1 MRLKRPY
8 RNWTAAETD
17 QLRALYGTMPRADLA
32 KLLNRH
38 VFSLS
43 AKATQL
49 GLIAPRPEVVANLLP
64 HVRAAGEAGT
74 TVQQLSELTGCGD
87 RHASKALLHALETGE
102 VFRHRE
108 GPRFRYYATREQA
121 QAGEKRARREAQE
134 HKRAAGRQFYATKMA
149 SLGRSVVPR
158 GAPRPT
164 KPVATKKRPHV
175 DRRPGAQ
182 QLVTLPGTP
191 PPVRTAAQRGPAHL
205 PGKPNVPKGLTV
217 TRGLDTRDTRYTA
230 DPNAYGLGLASRRPG
245 EYAEA
250 PRPWA
255 AAAVASRG
263 DGHGA

>member
-49 GLIAPRPEVVANLLP
+49 GLIAPRPEAVENVLP
-64 HVRAAGEAGT
+64 HVRTAGEAGI
-74 TVQQLSELTGCGD
+74 TVQQASELAGCGD

-102 VFRHRE
+102 VYRHRE
-108 GPRFRYYATREQA
+108 GPRFRYYATRELA
-121 QAGEKRARREAQE
+121 QAGEKRARRDAAE
-134 HKRAAGRQFYATKMA
+134 HKRAAGRQLYATKMA

-158 GAPRPT
+158 GTPRAA
-164 KPVATKKRPHV
+164 KPAAVKKRPHV
-175 DRRPGAQ
+175 DRRPGVQ

-191 PPVRTAAQRGPAHL
+191 ASVRTSAHRGPAHL
-205 PGKPNVPKGLTV
+205 PGKPHVPKGV
-217 TRGLDTRDTRYTA
+217 IVKRGPDTRDTRYTA

-245 EYAEA
+245 EYADA

>member
-1 MRLKRPY
+1 MPLKRPY

-38 VFSLS
+38 VFALS

-49 GLIAPRPEVVANLLP
+49 GLISPRPEAVENILP
-64 HVRAAGEAGT
+64 HVRAAGDAGT
-74 TVQQLSELTGCGD
+74 TVQQAAALAGCGD

-121 QAGEKRARREAQE
+121 QAGEKQARRDARE

-149 SLGRSVVPR
+149 ALGRSVVPR
-158 GAPRPT
+158 GVPRPA
-164 KPVATKKRPHV
+164 KPAAAKKRPHV
-175 DRRPGAQ
+175 DRRPGTR
-182 QLVTLPGTP
+182 QLVTLPGAAA
-191 PPVRTAAQRGPAHL
+191 PVRTSAHRGPAHL
-205 PGKPNVPKGLTV
+205 PGKPNIPKGLIIKC
-217 TRGLDTRDTRYTA
+217 GPDTRDTRYTA

-245 EYAEA
+245 EYADA
-250 PRPWA
+250 ARPWA

>member
-38 VFSLS
+38 VFALS

-49 GLIAPRPEVVANLLP
+49 GLIRPRPEAVEIILP
-64 HVRAAGEAGT
+64 HVRAAGDAGT
-74 TVQQLSELTGCGD
+74 TVQQLAELTSCGQ
-87 RHASKALLHALETGE
+87 RLASKALLHALETGE

-121 QAGEKRARREAQE
+121 QAGEKQARRAAQE
-134 HKRAAGRQFYATKMA
+134 QKRAAGRQFYATKMA
-149 SLGRSVVPR
+149 TLGRSVVPR
-158 GAPRPT
+158 GTPRPP
-164 KPVATKKRPHV
+164 KPAAAKKRPQV
-175 DRRPGAQ
+175 DRRPGVQ
-182 QLVTLPGTP
+182 QLVTLPGVP
-191 PPVRTAAQRGPAHL
+191 APVRTSAHRGPAHL
-205 PGKPNVPKGLTV
+205 PGKPNVPKGLIV
-217 TRGLDTRDTRYTA
+217 KRGPDTRDTRYTA
-230 DPNAYGLGLASRRPG
+230 DPNAYGLGFASRRPG
-245 EYAEA
+245 EYADA